1 MQAFFSFN
9 CPLRE
14 YFFFFSP
21 PPPPISFLMVRP
33 LKLEIFR
40 DIFARSEE
48 KPIQVRARDS
58 RTIQILRYSA
68 YCNINTDIRVA
79 DSQSDLRILL

>member
-1 MQAFFSFN
+1 MDSTSVCDHTSEIVN
-9 CPLRE
+9 SR
-14 YFFFFSP
+14 YFER
-21 PPPPISFLMVRP
+21 FL
-33 LKLEIFR
+33 LEVKK
-40 DIFARSEE
+40 
-48 KPIQVRARDS
+48 KPIQVRVRDS